1 MEIFKSELTKSIR
14 VELHIANNTIE
25 YEAFLQRLTVIIET
39 PDTHN
44 RRSPV
49 VLAELIKTKNRFTR
63 NIIELNAILEMSRAR
78 YCETQSSLRECNRL
92 MEKMSQLK
100 HVKCLKAAAHR

>member
-14 VELHIANNTIE
+14 VELHIANNAINLRRE
-25 YEAFLQRLTVIIET
+25 YEAFLQNLIVIIET

-63 NIIELNAILEMSRAR
+63 NIIKLNAILEMSRAR

-92 MEKMSQLK
+92 MEKMSQFINK
-100 HVKCLKAAAHR
+100 T